1 MAEEECGDSSV
12 VNMSSSSNWWEN
24 IHGGGGESWA
34 WQNHGRNPSSGSP
47 TCEDDVSISNSYNT
61 NTSIHSG
68 LSSVELSHRL
78 LEQAAPEL
86 MLGEHMSD
94 NQLWSRH
101 TLLGMANNGEI
112 YVDSSSSSKSMSS
125 YFTGSGGGHHH
136 NDGLIMPPLRT
147 NLVKD
152 WSIAPPVSEVD
163 YLSLDSSSGLF
174 PSDAYHKQYGDIKA
188 ECELGYG
195 GFQDNS
201 RYRYGRY
208 EDDPVFADGSLSQK
222 GTPGQRHRAVNK
234 PGWKSSPLSYQG
246 CKKQGAIP
254 PLPASSSSSSV
265 KANSVK
271 GQASANGESKKKKA
285 SEDSPESTGVTKKHK
300 HDSSSTSAAR
310 MQVTKAKLGNRIPTL
325 QQIVSPFGKT
335 DTASVLSETVG
346 YIKFLQEQVG
356 LLVSNPYMKANP
368 HKDLWGGIERKER
381 VDTRVVELRSKGLC
395 LVPVSCTPLVYRDNK
410 GSDYWTPP
418 YRSLLYR

>member
-1 MAEEECGDSSV
+1 MAEEECGESSV
-12 VNMSSSSNWWEN
+12 VAMSSSSNWWEN
-24 IHGGGGESWA
+24 LHGGGPSWA
-34 WQNHGRNPSSGSP
+34 WQKHGSNPCSNSP

-68 LSSVELSHRL
+68 LTVESSHRL
-78 LEQAAPEL
+78 LDPAATEL

-94 NQLWSRH
+94 NQLWSH
-101 TLLGMANNGEI
+101 MLLGIGNNGEN

-125 YFTGSGGGHHH
+125 HFIGSGGDRHHH
-136 NDGLIMPPLRT
+136 NDRLVMPPLRS
-147 NLVKD
+147 NLVND
-152 WSIAPPVSEVD
+152 WSIAPPISEVN

-188 ECELGYG
+188 ECGLGYG

-201 RYRYGRY
+201 RYCYGRS
-208 EDDPVFADGSLSQK
+208 EDDLVFVDGSLSHK
-222 GTPGQRHRAVNK
+222 GILGEHHRVVNK
-234 PGWKSSPLSYQG
+234 PDWKSPPLSVHG
-246 CKKQGAIP
+246 CKKQGP
-254 PLPASSSSSSV
+254 VPSLPASSSSSV
-265 KANSVK
+265 RTNSVK
-271 GQASANGESKKKKA
+271 GQTNTNGESKKKHN
-285 SEDSPESTGVTKKHK
+285 PESTGVAKKHK

-310 MQVTKAKLGNRIPTL
+310 VTKAKIGDRITTL

-335 DTASVLSETVG
+335 DTASVLTETVG
-346 YIKFLQEQVG
+346 YIKFLQEQVR

-368 HKDLWGGIERKER
+368 HKELWGGIERKER
-381 VDTRVVELRSKGLC
+381 VEMRVVELRSKGLC
-395 LVPVSCTPLVYRDNK
+395 LVPVSCTPQVYRDNT